1 MMDFGLPGATTLV
14 AGLLVVLGAGVVRG
28 FAGFGFSALTVA
40 GFSVF
45 RSPAEVVPIAI
56 LLEVLASVT
65 LIRSATGDA
74 DRRWLGWLVAFN
86 ALCIP
91 MGILLLAWLPETQL
105 RLVIGTA
112 LLLTATMLR
121 LFEGHTVAPGAA
133 MRATTGIASGLIQGV
148 AASGGVAAAL
158 LMTAARLPATKL
170 RATMI
175 VYLLFAGPYTLLCAA
190 LVTGGTEVGKGLLGT
205 RTLIEAA
212 LFAPVMVLGIWF
224 GKRAFA
230 GADPLRFRRFV
241 LHLLIVMSALGVG
254 RALFDL
260 LR

>member
-1 MMDFGLPGATTLV
+1 MDFSVGLPSATTV

-56 LLEVLASVT
+56 VLEVLASFT
-65 LIRSATGDA
+65 LIRSATSDA

-91 MGILLLAWLPETQL
+91 VGILLLAWLPETQL
-105 RLVIGTA
+105 RLMVGTA
-112 LLLTATMLR
+112 LLATATLLR

-133 MRATTGIASGLIQGV
+133 MRVTTGIASGLIQGA

-158 LMTAARLPATKL
+158 LMTAARLPATQL

-190 LVTGGTEVGKGLLGT
+190 LVTGGTEMGKGLLGT
-205 RTLIEAA
+205 QTLIEAA

-260 LR
+260 LQ

>member
-1 MMDFGLPGATTLV
+1 MTPALPDVATLAAGVLV
-14 AGLLVVLGAGVVRG
+14 ILGAGVVRG
-28 FAGFGFSALTVA
+28 FSGFGFSALTVA

-56 LLEVLASVT
+56 VLEVLASISLT
-65 LIRSATGDA
+65 RSATGDA
-74 DRRWLGWLVAFN
+74 DRRWLGWLIAFN
-86 ALCIP
+86 VLCIP
-91 MGILLLAWLPETQL
+91 IGLLLLAWLPETQL
-105 RLVIGTA
+105 RLVIGGA
-112 LLLTATMLR
+112 LLVTATSLR

-133 MRATTGIASGLIQGV
+133 MRALTGATSGLIQGA

-158 LMTAARLPATKL
+158 LMTAARLPATAL

-190 LVTGGTEVGKGLLGT
+190 LVTGGTDVGEGLLGAQ
-205 RTLIEAA
+205 TLIEAA
-212 LFAPVMVLGIWF
+212 LLAPVMILGIGF

-254 RALFDL
+254 RAVFDL
-260 LR
+260 LAR